1 MANRIQ
7 AGSLVC
13 MGRRVVKGQGIVLE
27 RVKNINEYAEFDL
40 SGAWLQLYDKTHK
53 DYHFNYEKSY
63 GILWQLRSD
72 MTQAIREEISE
83 RNPNIDDTLIKEFFS
98 WNTAFGHQ
106 KGGTKI
112 IQPKVDF
119 CLVRWMKAPSEYGPV
134 ASNYHKNRTMWT
146 YSKLIKSI

>member
-27 RVKNINEYAEFDL
+27 RVKNINDYAEFDL

-83 RNPNIDDTLIKEFFS
+83 QNPNIDDTLIKEFFI

-119 CLVRWMKAPSEYGPV
+119 CLVRWMKAPSDYGPV

-146 YSKLIKSI
+146 CSKLIKSI

>member
-106 KGGTKI
+106 KGGAKI

-119 CLVRWMKAPSEYGPV
+119 CLVRWMKAPSDYGPV

>member
-27 RVKNINEYAEFDL
+27 RVKNINDYAEFDL

-63 GILWQLRSD
+63 GILWQLRS
-72 MTQAIREEISE
+72 S
-83 RNPNIDDTLIKEFFS
+83 NPS
-98 WNTAFGHQ
+98 
-106 KGGTKI
+106 
-112 IQPKVDF
+112 
-119 CLVRWMKAPSEYGPV
+119 
-134 ASNYHKNRTMWT
+134 
-146 YSKLIKSI
+146 

>member
-1 MANRIQ
+1 
-7 AGSLVC
+7 
-13 MGRRVVKGQGIVLE
+13 
-27 RVKNINEYAEFDL
+27 
-40 SGAWLQLYDKTHK
+40 
-53 DYHFNYEKSY
+53 
-63 GILWQLRSD
+63 

-134 ASNYHKNRTMWT
+134 ASNDHKNRTMWT
-146 YSKLIKSI
+146 CSKLIKSI

>member
-27 RVKNINEYAEFDL
+27 RVKNINDYAEFDL

-106 KGGTKI
+106 KGGAKI

-119 CLVRWMKAPSEYGPV
+119 CLVRWMKAPSDYGPV

>member
-53 DYHFNYEKSY
+53 GYHFNYEKSY

-72 MTQAIREEISE
+72 MTQAITEEISE

-146 YSKLIKSI
+146 CSKLIKSI

>member
-27 RVKNINEYAEFDL
+27 RVKNINDYAEFDL

>member
-63 GILWQLRSD
+63 SILWQLRSD

-98 WNTAFGHQ
+98 WNTAYGHQ

-119 CLVRWMKAPSEYGPV
+119 CLVRWMKAPSDYGAV
-134 ASNYHKNRTMWT
+134 ASNYHKNRTIWT

>member
-119 CLVRWMKAPSEYGPV
+119 CLVRWMKAPSDYGPV